1 MKKFLAYSTAILFVG
16 VLTLSILAFAG
27 DDPKKQKTET
37 TTTEQCSK
45 NKDTA
50 TGTAEKKSCCEEA
63 GKTASGECANK
74 SECEHHSESTAD
86 AK

>member
-1 MKKFLAYSTAILFVG
+1 MKKFLAYTTAILFVG

-27 DDPKKQKTET
+27 DDPKKQKTEA
-37 TTTEQCSK
+37 TTTEQSDK
-45 NKDTA
+45 NKDA
-50 TGTAEKKSCCEEA
+50 VTGTAEKKACCEEA
-63 GKTASGECANK
+63 GKTASGDCAKK